1 MLVFKGVQVLCIG
14 KSFFLSTWVQDRWL
28 FSPLPLVLVQ
38 IIAPYPTPPNLGV
51 ARLAINPLTKR
62 LVIVFSYPG
71 GTAFAPF
78 AWCGLRI
85 IQMETYDFISLVE
98 LHAVPKFL
106 SIITPK
112 CLDSL
117 SAAWLSEWFSHPDCW
132 VSYILHAWIELAWK
146 RTDLSQL
153 YHNCIANRHHNQNN
167 ATPTNRPTV
176 YYQPKKSSKKMT
188 LQHLQTQKSP
198 PKKSTLL
205 APFKTT
211 LSQTLPKPTNPSPP
225 FFKLSFP
232 ASGRGL

>member
-1 MLVFKGVQVLCIG
+1 MTLYL
-14 KSFFLSTWVQDRWL
+14 W
-28 FSPLPLVLVQ
+28 
-38 IIAPYPTPPNLGV
+38 
-51 ARLAINPLTKR
+51 
-62 LVIVFSYPG
+62 
-71 GTAFAPF
+71 
-78 AWCGLRI
+78 
-85 IQMETYDFISLVE
+85 VE

-188 LQHLQTQKSP
+188 LQHLQTQKNP

-232 ASGRGL
+232 ASGRGLLSSTGPRTKLFEPPKKATGRSVEMMVVCLDFLQKTCTW